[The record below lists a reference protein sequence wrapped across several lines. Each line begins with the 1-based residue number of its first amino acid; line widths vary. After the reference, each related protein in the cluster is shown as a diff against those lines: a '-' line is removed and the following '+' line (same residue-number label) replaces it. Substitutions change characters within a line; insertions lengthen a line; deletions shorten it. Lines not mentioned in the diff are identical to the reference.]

1 MQKDVAVS
9 LLLQRFPL
17 HTLFF
22 KGDVIVMKLIISR
35 IKQSPLLSGLLIF
48 GLVTSILLISVG
60 TSFVANLFYGQK
72 AKDDAAPPNGE
83 LYSISFSNLEDGDNL
98 PINQLFSQID
108 EKTGLFVNYLMFHID
123 GTEVNSYRQ
132 ASGEYFLD
140 ENVWHFPIV
149 KGDYYTADDVK
160 NGNKVVLI
168 GSSLEKYTY
177 EKNDKEYIKIEGDEY
192 CVVGIIGFENQ
203 ASPWDGRIVMPYTA
217 LPQSYFDAALKKQH
231 EAISFI
237 IYNEDGDYSGAE
249 DYITNQG
256 EKIFSDFNL
265 EDVGPI
271 VSDNVLKL
279 VATNPDNLIIV
290 ALVGYII
297 TVIYAINITVFWM
310 EKRKYEISVRKAFG
324 FTNGSIMKMIFSE
337 MTGFAFIAF
346 VIAVLLQLVLNFII
360 GSMVDYTLKIYLSN
374 LAVGLIVVFITAIV
388 TSIVPVIK
396 AIKVQPAEA
405 LKRKKG

>member
-1 MQKDVAVS
+1 
-9 LLLQRFPL
+9 
-17 HTLFF
+17 
-22 KGDVIVMKLIISR
+22 MKLIISR

-60 TSFVANLFYGQK
+60 TSFVSNLFYGQR

-83 LYSISFSNLEDGDNL
+83 LYSISFSDFKDSDNL
-98 PINQLFSQID
+98 PINQLFSQMD

-149 KGDYYTADDVK
+149 KGDYYTVDDVK

-168 GSSLEKYTY
+168 GSSLKKYTY
-177 EKNDKEYIKIEGDEY
+177 EKNDKEYIKIEGEEY

-217 LPQSYFDAALKKQH
+217 LPQNYFDVALKKQH
-231 EAISFI
+231 EALSFI
-237 IYNEDGDYSGAE
+237 IYNEDGDYSVAE

-256 EKIFSDFNL
+256 TKIFSDFYL

-297 TVIYAINITVFWM
+297 TVIFAINITVFWV

-346 VIAVLLQLVLNFII
+346 VIAVLLQLMLNFII

-374 LAVGLIVVFITAIV
+374 LAVGLIVVFITAIF
-388 TSIVPVIK
+388 TSILPVIK

>member
-1 MQKDVAVS
+1 
-9 LLLQRFPL
+9 
-17 HTLFF
+17 
-22 KGDVIVMKLIISR
+22 MKLIISR

-60 TSFVANLFYGQK
+60 TSFVANLFYGHK

-83 LYSISFSNLEDGDNL
+83 LYSISFSDLKDSDNL

-123 GTEVNSYRQ
+123 GTEVNSYRK

-217 LPQSYFDAALKKQH
+217 LPQSYFDVTLKKQH
-231 EAISFI
+231 ETISFI

-346 VIAVLLQLVLNFII
+346 VFAVLLQLVLNFII